1 MSSLTVYYL
10 RPILSDVPVK
20 FRRFLISNFEVWLDT
35 FFDVKTIELLKDGK
49 VTKISGRVDLIILQ
63 IVPDIGLMNYPLF
76 FEDESI
82 PKVGYISMD
91 SFSPCRYEGFRYFRK
106 FNIDSYFSIDLNLG
120 MRYKAVRDSLYYIP
134 WFIPSDDLASEP
146 IKQKKDFILLASH
159 YRGTYPWRN
168 KIFPLLKDQ
177 YPTSEIE
184 HFSVFGKDFLE
195 RLSLAKYIPTD
206 GGFGR
211 IIVNKHLEIP
221 ASKSC
226 LITQSTEAVLAMGF
240 KDMENCIMADSLEE
254 LKPKIEYC
262 ETDDKK
268 YTNIVENGFRLI
280 KDYHTEKNRVQ
291 VIDWYKLNKAKDVNS
306 KIVQPELFG
315 TLQLVNKDSLTST
328 YVQGI
333 SDDKIITDEIDLL
346 ITEGKFQD
354 ALKKC
359 DFLINEFN
367 DYCPDFLIRKAIV
380 CISLQDFP
388 AAVKCVLQLFSVE
401 MRNGKAEQPDP
412 VEWGMLLLVFYLGRK
427 RKIVARLLDFFDYND
442 DSFVNVIKAGIAVSL
457 NRNDEAS
464 YFMNQSLQL
473 GEQSFSSHSTV
484 PQKFS
489 EVLEWVKQIDLNA
502 AFPSKELELLSEK
515 QLPENKTVN
524 GFFSKR
530 TAIEKC
536 YYVEYYCFN
545 YSGEKSLLHLLKNR
559 LRLLR
564 DVAKVRLSKQRV

>member
-1 MSSLTVYYL
+1 MPRLTVYYL
-10 RPILSDVPVK
+10 RPLLSDIPIK
-20 FRRFLISNFEVWLDT
+20 FRRFLISNFEVWLYA
-35 FFDVKTIELLKDGK
+35 FFDVKAIELLKDDK
-49 VTKISGRVDLIILQ
+49 QKKIPGGADLIVLQ
-63 IVPDIGLMNYPLF
+63 IIPDIGLMNYPLS

-91 SFSPCRYEGFRYFRK
+91 SFSPCRYEAFRYLRK
-106 FNIDSYFSIDLNLG
+106 INIDSYFTSDFNIG
-120 MRYKAVRDSLYYIP
+120 MRYKAIRNNLYYIP
-134 WFIPSDDLASEP
+134 WFIPSDDIITEQV
-146 IKQKKDFILLASH
+146 KQKEEFILLATH

-168 KIFPLLKDQ
+168 RMFPLLKNE
-177 YPTSEIE
+177 YKTSELE
-184 HFSVFGKDFLE
+184 HFSIYGKDFLE

-262 ETDDKK
+262 ETNDKK
-268 YTNIVENGFRLI
+268 YTSIVENGFRLI
-280 KDYHTEKNRVQ
+280 KEYHTEKNRVQ
-291 VIDWYKLNKAKDVNS
+291 VIDWYKLNKAKDANS
-306 KIVQPELFG
+306 KIVQSELFG
-315 TLQLVNKDSLTST
+315 PLQLVNKDSLTST
-328 YVQGI
+328 YVQGT

-412 VEWGMLLLVFYLGRK
+412 VEWGMLLLAFYMGGK
-427 RKIVARLLDFFDYND
+427 RKIVSRLLNFFDYID

-464 YFMNQSLQL
+464 YFMNRSLQL
-473 GEQSFSSHSTV
+473 DGQSFSSHSTV

-489 EVLEWVKQIDLNA
+489 EVLEWVREIDLIA
-502 AFPSKELELLSEK
+502 SFPSKELELLLGK

-524 GFFSKR
+524 NLLSKK
-530 TAIEKC
+530 TAFEKC

-545 YSGEKSLLHLLKNR
+545 YSGERSLLYRFKNR

-564 DVAKVRLSKQRV
+564 DVANERLGRHRV